1 MSRELLKFFKKKS
14 YGISHGYG
22 FCLPNPQELLPP
34 YFEEWNELA
43 SKMTELV
50 KVNEFRKRVDK
61 MSHLDHQKLN
71 GYREKRLAHLQLSII
86 GAGYVWQDG
95 DKGVP
100 RKIPKC
106 LAVPWYRLSEE
117 LGMKPVLSHADLILA
132 NWKKKDENG
141 PLELDNLKCIYNV
154 ADGEG
159 PEWFVTVTVQIE
171 IEFYQALINIIHG
184 IEAVIDNDVIR
195 LCNCLK
201 KVEEAGNKM
210 FEVLKR
216 MNEKLTPDCF
226 YYAMRPF
233 LAGWGTEGS
242 AIPDGL
248 IYEGISEEPQKM
260 IGGSAGQSST
270 IQTLDVG
277 LGVEHND
284 DKQNFLETMRNYMPK
299 AHKEFIETLQKSP
312 SIRKFVTEKNNPEL
326 TEVYNKCLKNLEQ
339 FRSCHIQIV
348 CRYIVNKAKEKQKTD
363 YASLEERGTGGSDLI
378 PFLKGIRQ
386 TTKDA
391 QI

>member
-1 MSRELLKFFKKKS
+1 M
-14 YGISHGYG
+14 SHGYA
-22 FCLPNPQELLPP
+22 FALPNSQELLPP

-43 SKMTELV
+43 SKMAELV
-50 KVNEFRKRVDK
+50 KVKEFRKRVDK

-117 LGMKPVLSHADLILA
+117 LGMKPVLCYADLILA

-141 PLELDNLKCIYNV
+141 PLELDNLKCLYNV
-154 ADGEG
+154 VDGEE
-159 PEWFVTVTVQIE
+159 PEWFVTVAVQIE
-171 IEFYQALINIIHG
+171 IEFYPALINIIHS
-184 IEAVIDNDVIR
+184 IQAVIDNDVIR
-195 LCNCLK
+195 LCDCLK
-201 KVEEAGNKM
+201 KVGEAMNKM

-260 IGGSAGQSST
+260 IGASAGQSTT

-284 DKQNFLETMRNYMPK
+284 DELNFLETMRSNIPK
-299 AHKEFIETLQKSP
+299 GQLEFIATLQKSP
-312 SIRKFVTEKNNPEL
+312 SIRKFVMEKDNPKL
-326 TEVYNKCLKNLEQ
+326 TEIYNKCLNSLEQ
-339 FRSCHIQIV
+339 FRSYHIQIV

-363 YASLEERGTGGSDLI
+363 YARREERGKGASGLI
-378 PFLKGIRQ
+378 PFLKGMRQ